1 MGASSTTNREPVHAE
16 GSLNDKNP
24 RKLETEDAKLLDLV
38 TAVAVDPNLHTDL
51 RMRLHEEITELLRA
65 THEHIYGA
73 AVRQVD
79 GRGEQ
84 AVRGDGTP
92 EPATVTDDP
101 RLAKLLKA
109 MLVDPNLHTDM
120 RMRLHDQIP
129 KLVETARRH
138 AATHTE

>member
-16 GSLNDKNP
+16 GSLDDNNP
-24 RKLETEDAKLLDLV
+24 QKLKSEDAKLLDFV
-38 TAVAVDPNLHTDL
+38 TAVTIDPNLHTDL
-51 RMRLHEEITELLRA
+51 RMRLHQEITELLRA
-65 THEHIYGA
+65 THEHAYGA

-79 GRGEQ
+79 GGGEQ

-92 EPATVTDDP
+92 EQATMTDDS